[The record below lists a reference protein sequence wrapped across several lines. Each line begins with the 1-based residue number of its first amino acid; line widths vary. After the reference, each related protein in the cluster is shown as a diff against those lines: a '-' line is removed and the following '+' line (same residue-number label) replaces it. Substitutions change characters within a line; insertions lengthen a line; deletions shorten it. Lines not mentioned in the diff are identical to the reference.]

1 VFVSDFGFRISSL
14 AFMIAFSREVE
25 TAGEEET
32 EALGEQLASCL
43 APGDILALHGEL
55 GAGKTCLV
63 RGIARGLEIDEG
75 SVASPSYT
83 LINEYPGR
91 VPLVHLDGYRL
102 DSAEAFEELGLGDY
116 FEGEGVLVVEW
127 AEKVPDL
134 PEERI
139 DIAIRWVDEHRRHF
153 RIGARGSVAD
163 RLHASDLIPSPAL
176 LS

>member
-1 VFVSDFGFRISSL
+1 MV
-14 AFMIAFSREVE
+14 AFSWEVDTE
-25 TAGEEET
+25 GEEET

-43 APGDILALHGEL
+43 APGDILALYGEL

-63 RGIARGLEIDEG
+63 RGIARGLGIEEG
-75 SVASPSYT
+75 SVASPSFT

-102 DSAEAFEELGLGDY
+102 DSAEAFEELGLEDY
-116 FEGEGVLVVEW
+116 FEGEGVLAIEW

-139 DIAIRWVDEHRRHF
+139 DIVIQWVDENRRHF
-153 RIGARGSVAD
+153 RIRARGPVAE
-163 RLHASDLIPSPAL
+163 RLDASDLTLSPV
-176 LS
+176 

>member
-1 VFVSDFGFRISSL
+1 ML
-14 AFMIAFSREVE
+14 TFSWEVE

-32 EALGEQLASCL
+32 EAIGGRLASGL
-43 APGDILALHGEL
+43 EPGDILALYGEL

-63 RGIARGLEIDEG
+63 RGIARGLGIDEG
-75 SVASPSYT
+75 CVASPSFT

-102 DSAEAFEELGLGDY
+102 DSAEAFEELGLEDY
-116 FEGEGVLVVEW
+116 FEGEGVLVIEW

-139 DIAIRWVDEHRRHF
+139 DIAIQWVDEQRRHF
-153 RIGARGSVAD
+153 RISARGPAVE
-163 RLHASDLIPSPAL
+163 RLQASDLIPSPV
-176 LS
+176 